1 MNLPIKIL
9 IGFLMS
15 TLPLIFVFAQSGES
29 NKYDESF
36 DPLKLNEPRDKFFQE
51 ESQQEIRRKLRQE
64 SRPLPAQ
71 EPDTAEQKPG
81 YRVQLLA
88 TPNYQEADSLLSD
101 VREQFEAEA
110 RAYLI
115 YDSPNYKIRIG
126 NCESRSEAEELQSVA
141 KQMGYRYAW
150 IVRSTIFPQEKL

>member
-1 MNLPIKIL
+1 MLS
-9 IGFLMS
+9 GYGQS
-15 TLPLIFVFAQSGES
+15 TES
-29 NKYDESF
+29 SKYDESF

-51 ESQQEIRRKLRQE
+51 ESQQEIRRKLQQE
-64 SRPLPAQ
+64 NQPLPAQ
-71 EPDTAEQKPG
+71 EEGQAEQKPG

-88 TPNYQEADSLLSD
+88 TPNYQEADSLLSGI
-101 VREQFEAEA
+101 REQFENEA
-110 RAYLI
+110 RAYLV

-126 NCESRSEAEELQSVA
+126 NCESRSEAEQLQSVA